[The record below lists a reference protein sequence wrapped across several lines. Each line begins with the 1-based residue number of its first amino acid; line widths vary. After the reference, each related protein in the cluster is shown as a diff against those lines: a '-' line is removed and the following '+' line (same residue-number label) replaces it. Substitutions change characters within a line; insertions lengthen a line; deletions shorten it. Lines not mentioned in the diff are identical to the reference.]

1 MGSIRS
7 SISQSSVT
15 AEAAVPPGTA
25 KPVAVPHV
33 RATTSTRRPSFG
45 RLLEGATPYL
55 LVAPLLLLIIVFIY
69 WPLIYSSYLSLFDWN
84 FVKPNKTFVGFDNYT
99 SLADNPRFLRSLR
112 GTFIYILA
120 LVPIQVILPLALAL
134 LLWPI
139 RKSRAQTSYRIM
151 LFSPTV
157 IAYSVA
163 AVMWLWIFNPL
174 QGVLNKVLAEFGI
187 ERIHWLSDRNTAIWA
202 VIAVATWKTL
212 GFHLLLYMAALEA
225 VPNDYVE
232 AASLDGASNWQIMRS
247 IRFPL
252 ITPTFFFVLVTTII
266 SVNDDVFGAINVL
279 TEGGPFDST
288 TNIIYYLY
296 QQGFKYF
303 QIGAASAV
311 SMLVF
316 LATVLLTWL
325 QFRFVE
331 RHVHYG

>member
-1 MGSIRS
+1 MAAIRDD
-7 SISQSSVT
+7 
-15 AEAAVPPGTA
+15 AVPA
-25 KPVAVPHV
+25 KPVAHPRVVP
-33 RATTSTRRPSFG
+33 RQRITG
-45 RLLEGATPYL
+45 YQLLEGVTPYL
-55 LVAPLLLLIIVFIY
+55 LIAPLLILIGVFIY
-69 WPLIYSSYLSLFDWN
+69 WPLIYSLYLSFFDWN
-84 FVKPNKTFVGFDNYT
+84 FVRPDKTFVGFDNYT
-99 SLADNPRFLRSLR
+99 RLPGDPRFKRALN
-112 GTFIYILA
+112 GTWIYIVV
-120 LVPIQVILPLALAL
+120 LVPIQVFLPLGLAL

-139 RKSRAQTSYRIM
+139 RKAKTQNAYRIM

-157 IAYSVA
+157 IAYSVG

-174 QGVLNKVLAEFGI
+174 QGFLNKVLMEFGA
-187 ERIHWLSDRNTAIWA
+187 ERINWLSDRDTAIWA
-202 VIAVATWKTL
+202 VIMVATWKTL

-232 AASLDGASNWQIMRS
+232 AASLDGASSWQVMRS

-252 ITPTFFFVLVTTII
+252 ITPTFFFILVTTVI

-279 TEGGPFDST
+279 TDGGPFEST

-311 SMLVF
+311 SIIVF
-316 LATVLLTWL
+316 LATIFLTWI